1 MNKWWFFFLAKMP
14 QWPFFFLL
22 TRQQTVSEMTD
33 NATAYLPPPPWKIFY
48 MYNFWQT
55 RYPFCVPSIDKWF
68 PFLIAS
74 LECCIPFNCF
84 KCDWLTAEPKCSW
97 LFHSYKMHLL
107 ALLGHRPK
115 WQISQALGFQIPW
128 ITIVRFCAQRSWETV
143 SNNFFVPWNL
153 IGAPFYFF

>member
-1 MNKWWFFFLAKMP
+1 MNQRWGFLP
-14 QWPFFFLL
+14 QWPFFSYLPGN
-22 TRQQTVSEMTD
+22 RQSQKWPTMQQHT
-33 NATAYLPPPPWKIFY
+33 YPPPPLGKSFICTFCDRKG
-48 MYNFWQT
+48 T
-55 RYPFCVPSIDKWF
+55 PFVYLLLTNGSPL
-68 PFLIAS
+68 LIAS

-107 ALLGHRPK
+107 ALLGLFTD
-115 WQISQALGFQIPW
+115 QNDISQALGFQIPW